1 MSYGFKWNEA
11 KQRYYVGG
19 DAGGCFVRQVSEMQ
33 PRGHWVRGDERAFR
47 DRGMYTWGPSLVE
60 RTKRRLDGW
69 RWHEYKDRKV
79 LEDLGAE

>member
-33 PRGHWVRGDERAFR
+33 PRGHWVRAKPCRAHKAPAR
-47 DRGMYTWGPSLVE
+47 WMALARIQ
-60 RTKRRLDGW
+60 RLQGT
-69 RWHEYKDRKV
+69 
-79 LEDLGAE
+79 